1 VVVLWKK
8 RDRYGRIVGR
18 LLLPA
23 CERTDCPYSVDAGL
37 EQIKSGLAWHYTD
50 YAGEQPIEER
60 ARYAA
65 LEQIARG
72 RRAGLW
78 QDERA
83 VAPWAFR
90 RAVSAGTREASASI
104 GAY

>member
-1 VVVLWKK
+1 VVIWKK

-18 LLLPA
+18 VLMPVCA
-23 CERTDCPYSVDAGL
+23 RADCPYSLDVGL
-37 EQIKSGLAWHYTD
+37 EQIKSGFAWHYTH

-65 LEQIARG
+65 LEHLARQ

-83 VAPWAFR
+83 IAPWAFR
-90 RAVSAGTREASASI
+90 QAVSAGARDSSASI
-104 GAY
+104 VSY